1 MVVSKITGK
10 AYMIDTVGLGNPNT
24 VAVYVVKGSRKTA
37 VIDCGYASSYGNV
50 MQGLRQ
56 LGIEPSRVDYLIP
69 THVHLDHAGAAGHLV
84 RHMPRAKVIA
94 HERAVPHLVDPTK
107 LVESAT
113 SVFGEKL
120 VLMYGKPI
128 PVDRSKV
135 DAVGTESHIDLGNVT
150 LTTLHAPGHAPHQ
163 ISVLLE
169 EEHILFSA
177 DAVGIVFPG
186 FPTLIPTTPP
196 PSLDPVKLAQ
206 TLEMLRQT
214 APKMLLVPHFGVRK
228 DVNLVLDRTK
238 EKVDQ
243 WLQEVT
249 RLNAMHMTP
258 EQIVE
263 ELRRMITSETGIRS
277 SDIPG
282 YANVS
287 IRTSVLG
294 IISFLR
300 RAEAGISAPKP

>member
-1 MVVSKITGK
+1 MVSSRITNRTF
-10 AYMIDTVGLGNPNT
+10 MIDTVGLGNPNT
-24 VAVYVVKGSRKTA
+24 VAVYVVKGARKTA

-50 MQGLRQ
+50 MQSLRQ

-69 THVHLDHAGAAGHLV
+69 THVHLDHAGATGHLL

-94 HERAVPHLVDPTK
+94 HERAIPHLVDPTK

-120 VLMYGKPI
+120 IQMYGKPL
-128 PVDRSKV
+128 PVDKERTV
-135 DAVGTESHIDLGNVT
+135 AVGEESHDDLGGVS
-150 LTTLHAPGHAPHQ
+150 LTTLHSPGHAPHQ
-163 ISVLLE
+163 ISVLVE
-169 EEHILFSA
+169 EDHLLISA

-196 PSLDPVKLAQ
+196 PSFDPVKLVQ

-214 APKMLLVPHFGVRK
+214 DPKMLLVPHYGVRK

-238 EKVDQ
+238 EATDQ
-243 WLQEVT
+243 WVKDVT
-249 RLNAMHMTP
+249 RLNDLHLTP
-258 EQIVE
+258 EQIVD
-263 ELRRMITSETGIRS
+263 ELRRKITTETGIRAV
-277 SDIPG
+277 DIPG
-282 YANVS
+282 YANIP

-294 IISFLR
+294 ILGYLK
-300 RAEAGISAPKP
+300 RASADASAPKA

>member
-1 MVVSKITGK
+1 MVVSKITGR
-10 AYMIDTVGLGNPNT
+10 AYMVDTVGLGNPST

-56 LGIEPSRVDYLIP
+56 LGIEPSRVDYMIP

-113 SVFGEKL
+113 AVFGEKL
-120 VLMYGKPI
+120 VQMYGKPM
-128 PVDRSKV
+128 PVDKNKIN
-135 DAVGTESHIDLGNVT
+135 AVGAESHIDLGGVS

-169 EEHILFSA
+169 EEHLLFSA
-177 DAVGIVFPG
+177 DAVGIVFPA

-196 PSLDPVKLAQ
+196 PSLDPAKLTQ

-214 APKMLLVPHFGVRK
+214 SPKMLLVPHFGVRK
-228 DVNLVLDRTK
+228 DVNLVMDRTK

-243 WLQEVT
+243 WVKEVS
-249 RLNAMHMTP
+249 RLNDLHLTP

-263 ELRRMITSETGIRS
+263 ELRRMITAETGIRA

-282 YANVS
+282 YANVT

-294 IISFLR
+294 ILAYLK
-300 RAEAGISAPKP
+300 RAAATEQAPKP

>member
-1 MVVSKITGK
+1 MVVSKVSGR
-10 AYMIDTVGLGNPNT
+10 AYMVDTVGLGNPNT

-120 VLMYGKPI
+120 VQMYGKPM
-128 PVDRSKV
+128 PVDKNKV
-135 DAVGTESHIDLGNVT
+135 AAVGAESHVDLGGVS

-169 EEHILFSA
+169 EEHLLFSA

-196 PSLDPVKLAQ
+196 PSLDPAKLVQ
-206 TLEMLRQT
+206 TIEMLRQT
-214 APKMLLVPHFGVRK
+214 APEMLLVPHFGVRK

-243 WLQEVT
+243 WVKEVS
-249 RLNAMHMTP
+249 RLNDLHMTP

-263 ELRRMITSETGIRS
+263 ELRRMITAETGIRA

-282 YANVS
+282 YASVP

-294 IISFLR
+294 ILSYLK
-300 RAEAGISAPKP
+300 RAAAPQAAKP

>member
-1 MVVSKITGK
+1 MVVSKVSGR
-10 AYMIDTVGLGNPNT
+10 AYMVDTVGLGNPNT

-120 VLMYGKPI
+120 VQMYGKPM
-128 PVDRSKV
+128 PVDKNKIA
-135 DAVGTESHIDLGNVT
+135 AVGAESHVDLGGVS

-169 EEHILFSA
+169 EEHLLFSA

-196 PSLDPVKLAQ
+196 PSLDPAKLVQ
-206 TLEMLRQT
+206 TIEMLRQT
-214 APKMLLVPHFGVRK
+214 APEMLLVPHFGVRK

-243 WLQEVT
+243 WVKEVS
-249 RLNAMHMTP
+249 RLNDLHMTP

-263 ELRRMITSETGIRS
+263 ELRRMITAETGIRA

-282 YANVS
+282 YASVP

-294 IISFLR
+294 ILSYLK
-300 RAEAGISAPKP
+300 RAAAPQAAKP